1 MKEVLVRL
9 DRCMGCRNCQLAC
22 AVEHS
27 ASRSLFGAIAEEEK
41 PRYRIYVERGDGMNV
56 PLTCRHC
63 EPAPCIEACVAGALR
78 RDERG
83 AVVQV
88 PERCVGCWTC
98 IMVCPYGVVGRQVEQ
113 RVATKCDRCPDR
125 DVPACVSSCPTK
137 ALVYAEAGE
146 FGATVRKSLAGVV
159 AKAVATGAERAD

>member
-9 DRCMGCRNCQLAC
+9 DRCMGCRSCQLAC

-27 ASRSLFGAIAEEEK
+27 ATKTLFGAISEKDK
-41 PRYRIYVERGDGMNV
+41 PRYRIYVERADDVNI

-63 EPAPCIEACVAGALR
+63 DPAPCVDACISGSLT

-83 AVVQV
+83 AVIQK
-88 PERCVGCWTC
+88 PDRCVGCWTC
-98 IMVCPYGVVGRQVEQ
+98 MMVCPYGVVGRQVEQ

-125 DVPACVSSCPTK
+125 DVPACVSACPTK
-137 ALVYAEAGE
+137 ALVYAEVEE
-146 FGATVRKSLAGVV
+146 FGGTVRKIAAGIV
-159 AKAVATGAERAD
+159 AKAKAAGG

>member
-27 ASRSLFGAIAEEEK
+27 ASRSLFGAIAEKDK

-63 EPAPCIEACVAGALR
+63 EPAPCIEACVAGALG

-83 AVVQV
+83 AVVQK

-98 IMVCPYGVVGRQVEQ
+98 IMVCPYGVVGRQAEQ
-113 RVATKCDRCPDR
+113 RVATKCDRCPGR
-125 DVPACVSSCPTK
+125 DVPACVASCPTK
-137 ALVYAEAGE
+137 ALVYAEPAE
-146 FGATVRKSLAGVV
+146 FGATVRKGLAGVV